1 MLRFD
6 SIDINKTKNENTM
19 KNQLNNQLNNLIF
32 GLSGHVLLNKE
43 MEFFEKSKPL
53 AFILFKRNIKNKEQ
67 LLNLTDSLKK
77 LSPEAKIFIDQE
89 GGRVARIKPPIAQ
102 KEYPAGKYFADI
114 YEKNPEQAKKEIKE
128 NYSQV
133 MKELKTFNI
142 DSPCAPVCDL
152 LNEEGHGIIGDRSFG
167 DNVPQVVDLALKAIE
182 GIKEQGGIA
191 FLKHIPGHGRAS
203 VDSHLEL
210 PIVKTELKTLEQ
222 TDFKVF
228 KELAKEEDV
237 WGMTAHIIYECLDK
251 EKPATLSKEVIKY
264 IREEIGFKGILV
276 TDDIGMKALHQNVKE
291 EDKFSHFG
299 KIAKECLEAGCD
311 VVLHCSGILQEMEAV
326 YEGLFG

>member
-1 MLRFD
+1 M
-6 SIDINKTKNENTM
+6 TT
-19 KNQLNNQLNNLIF
+19 QLNKLIF
-32 GLSGHVLLNKE
+32 GLSGFVLLTEEK
-43 MEFFEKSKPL
+43 EFFEKSKPRG
-53 AFILFKRNIKNKEQ
+53 FILFKRNIENKEQ
-67 LLNLTDSLKK
+67 LLSLTNSLKK
-77 LSPEAKIFIDQE
+77 LSPEAKIFVDQE

-102 KEYPAGKYFADI
+102 KLYSTGEYFADI

-133 MKELKTFNI
+133 MQELKTFNI

-167 DNVPQVVDLALKAIE
+167 NNVLQVVDLALKAIA
-182 GIKEQGGIA
+182 GIREQGGIP
-191 FLKHIPGHGRAS
+191 FLKHIPGHGRAP

-251 EKPATLSKEVIKY
+251 EKPATLSREVIKY
-264 IREEIGFKGILV
+264 IREEIGFKGTLV
-276 TDDIGMKALHQNVKE
+276 TDDIGMKALHQNIE
-291 EDKFSHFG
+291 EKDKFSHFG

-311 VVLHCSGILQEMEAV
+311 VVLHCSGNLQEMEAV
-326 YEGLFG
+326 YEGVLG